1 MLHLFES
8 KDRTVTKLLRNRDKS
23 KLWLCEIGKN
33 PGFIGA
39 P

>member
-1 MLHLFES
+1 MTGPK
-8 KDRTVTKLLRNRDKS
+8 KDKA